1 MAFRREQ
8 NSEAAMKSF
17 KVELIEK
24 RPVTKTDEN
33 EEEIRKKKKNV
44 QKVNIKI
51 DEDNI
56 LIEERKTGVTILKH
70 TGDKITSVHQ
80 DNRKQKC
87 LWYVHEANNGV
98 KEMVAIRTKK
108 KSYPFILQALLEIQI
123 KAAKYHNST
132 MMQDLDDIKKE
143 LEKSRRE
150 AKEIDDI
157 RKEKLHLEK
166 ELEES
171 RREIEEVSLQEF
183 VATEELVKYQTR
195 VQYVKRFIKK
205 REKHGKTFIL
215 PSVTTS
221 IEGLPQ

>member
-1 MAFRREQ
+1 M
-8 NSEAAMKSF
+8 
-17 KVELIEK
+17 
-24 RPVTKTDEN
+24 
-33 EEEIRKKKKNV
+33 

-80 DNRKQKC
+80 DHRKQKF

-171 RREIEEVSLQEF
+171 RREAKEIDDIRKEKLHLEKELEESRREIEEVSLQEF